1 MDHTNLMHIATKS
14 SKIDITNEK
23 NTKLISQKI
32 SKYLSKGDIIFLY
45 GEVGVG
51 KTTFIKHL
59 INYLQFKNNI
69 NYTEVPSPTFNIVY
83 EYKIN
88 NLLIKHFDLYRI
100 KSSDELKNIG
110 LYEEQE
116 DSIMFVEWPELIK
129 PKPKKRIELVFNYEK
144 NFNKR
149 SLIIYSDFKK
159 EVINEY
165 K

>member
-1 MDHTNLMHIATKS
+1 MKNGWYGATTKS
-14 SKIDITNEK
+14 ADETIQLGE
-23 NTKLISQKI
+23 QF
-32 SKYLSKGDIIFLY
+32 SKYVQRGDIFAFIGDLAS
-45 GEVGVG
+45 G

-116 DSIMFVEWPELIK
+116 DSIIFVEWPELIK
-129 PKPKKRIELVFNYEK
+129 PKPKKRIELFFNYEK

-159 EVINEY
+159 EVIDEY